1 MQSLAAQMHVVEAEE
16 LNSRA
21 ALDSTRDQLITVTE
35 QYSQARQHI
44 CLLEASRSLLLS
56 AVFQIVCFV
65 VDTNRVRKLEIRK
78 FVWSWSLLICLFFFP
93 FVSHCCYTYSKCLF
107 DLMFHYPVL
116 TCSYCLN
123 FFCHYHYIMSGHF
136 RLMII
141 CWTNE
146 QWNKWTN
153 EQI

>member
-78 FVWSWSLLICLFFFP
+78 FV
-93 FVSHCCYTYSKCLF
+93 
-107 DLMFHYPVL
+107 
-116 TCSYCLN
+116 
-123 FFCHYHYIMSGHF
+123 
-136 RLMII
+136 
-141 CWTNE
+141 
-146 QWNKWTN
+146 
-153 EQI
+153 